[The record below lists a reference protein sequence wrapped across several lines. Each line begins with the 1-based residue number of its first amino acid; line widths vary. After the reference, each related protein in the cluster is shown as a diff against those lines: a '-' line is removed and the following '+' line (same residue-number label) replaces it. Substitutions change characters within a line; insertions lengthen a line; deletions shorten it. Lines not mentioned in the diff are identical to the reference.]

1 MSDTPQQDAPSDV
14 NTLVFISRQLA
25 LHGITLQPED
35 LLQTAH
41 HYSLLLSHAERV
53 MGWPLAEHIEPAPE
67 FRPGDE
73 RSGQ

>member
-1 MSDTPQQDAPSDV
+1 MSDTQQPDV
-14 NTLVFISRQLA
+14 PCEVNAAAFVARQLQ
-25 LHGITLQPED
+25 LHGITLQPEN
-35 LLQTAH
+35 LLHTTH
-41 HYSLLLSHAERV
+41 HYILLLSHAERV